1 MKTKEFTIKHR
12 ANVAKSLT
20 DETAVLKDWRVRNK
34 HNRAMREIAR
44 EWINGKGYFIGSV
57 IELKNKYGDLCHY
70 ESTAPGADKKCVW
83 AVMAPIKYGKI
94 LFVAI

>member
-1 MKTKEFTIKHR
+1 MKTTNFTLAHR

-20 DETAVLKDWRVRNK
+20 DKTAALKDWRVRNK

-44 EWINGKGYFIGSV
+44 EWMNGKGYFIGSV

-70 ESTAPGADKKCVW
+70 ETAAPGADKKCVW
-83 AVMAPIKYGKI
+83 AVLAPIRYGKI
-94 LFVAI
+94 LFAAI